1 MLKALADILWLVA
14 FAIFFMMLASVSFYL
29 FLIAL
34 SDWMV
39 IPAALVGAGV
49 IYLVSRWL
57 TGWRSRTQ
65 MPRSRMGWSEMAA
78 RHFNRLRGK

>member
-1 MLKALADILWLVA
+1 MIKALADILWLVA

-57 TGWRSRTQ
+57 DGLAQ
-65 MPRSRMGWSEMAA
+65 PNPDAPKPDGLVEIAA